1 MKVIL
6 YNGKIRVS
14 DNRFEEAILIE
25 DGLIKK
31 LGKNQDI
38 LKERDE
44 NTQEYDLG
52 GRLALPGFND
62 SHMHFLN
69 VGYNF
74 SQIDLGETK
83 SIDEAIELCREY
95 IQKNKIQKGRW
106 IQCYGW
112 NDDNWKDK
120 RHLCRYDLDKISTE
134 HPILASRVC
143 THVAS
148 VNSKALEVLGIKKG
162 TPQPEVGEFLVDEEG
177 QPTGVLYEMLPQI
190 GKSLSEPT
198 VEEIK
203 EMLIRVGN
211 AAAAKGLT
219 SVQSD
224 DMESVPG
231 NNFKNILTAFKELAD
246 SDELPVRVY
255 EQCRL
260 ADREAY
266 KRFKDAGYR
275 TGMGNDVFRLGP
287 LKAFCDG
294 SLGARTAWLIDD
306 YSDDPGNRG
315 LRIYDDPK
323 ELNDLVQMAH
333 DDGMSV
339 AIHCIGD
346 AAAEQAV
353 SAIENAMKNN
363 PNMKNRHGIV
373 HAQILNEDLIERIQK
388 SNIIAYIQ
396 PIFLEYDLTIAESRV
411 GKERIENSYAFRKM
425 YDKGIKIPFGTDSP
439 VEDFAP
445 MKNLYCAVTG
455 KDFNDNPEGGWHPE
469 KLLSL
474 SEAMECYT
482 EHSAYASFEEDK
494 KGVIALGYFA
504 DITVLETDI
513 FQIKPEAIKD
523 VEVFMTMMAGKVR
536 YIKK

>member
-74 SQIDLGETK
+74 SQIDLGKTK
-83 SIDEAIELCREY
+83 SIDEVIDLCREY
-95 IQKNKIQKGRW
+95 IQKNEIQKGRW

-120 RHLCRYDLDKISTE
+120 RHLCRYDLVRFLQN
-134 HPILASRVC
+134 ILFLRREYVLM
-143 THVAS
+143 VAS
-148 VNSKALEVLGIKKG
+148 VNSKALEVLGNKKG

-260 ADREAY
+260 ADREAFI
-266 KRFKDAGYR
+266 KGSEMPDI
-275 TGMGNDVFRLGP
+275 GP
-287 LKAFCDG
+287 VWV
-294 SLGARTAWLIDD
+294 T
-306 YSDDPGNRG
+306 
-315 LRIYDDPK
+315 
-323 ELNDLVQMAH
+323 
-333 DDGMSV
+333 
-339 AIHCIGD
+339 
-346 AAAEQAV
+346 
-353 SAIENAMKNN
+353 
-363 PNMKNRHGIV
+363 
-373 HAQILNEDLIERIQK
+373 
-388 SNIIAYIQ
+388 
-396 PIFLEYDLTIAESRV
+396 
-411 GKERIENSYAFRKM
+411 M
-425 YDKGIKIPFGTDSP
+425 YFVWD
-439 VEDFAP
+439 
-445 MKNLYCAVTG
+445 
-455 KDFNDNPEGGWHPE
+455 
-469 KLLSL
+469 
-474 SEAMECYT
+474 
-482 EHSAYASFEEDK
+482 
-494 KGVIALGYFA
+494 
-504 DITVLETDI
+504 
-513 FQIKPEAIKD
+513 
-523 VEVFMTMMAGKVR
+523 R
-536 YIKK
+536 

>member
-1 MKVIL
+1 M
-6 YNGKIRVS
+6 
-14 DNRFEEAILIE
+14 
-25 DGLIKK
+25 
-31 LGKNQDI
+31 
-38 LKERDE
+38 
-44 NTQEYDLG
+44 
-52 GRLALPGFND
+52 
-62 SHMHFLN
+62 
-69 VGYNF
+69 
-74 SQIDLGETK
+74 
-83 SIDEAIELCREY
+83 
-95 IQKNKIQKGRW
+95 
-106 IQCYGW
+106 
-112 NDDNWKDK
+112 
-120 RHLCRYDLDKISTE
+120 
-134 HPILASRVC
+134 
-143 THVAS
+143 
-148 VNSKALEVLGIKKG
+148 
-162 TPQPEVGEFLVDEEG
+162 
-177 QPTGVLYEMLPQI
+177 
-190 GKSLSEPT
+190 
-198 VEEIK
+198 
-203 EMLIRVGN
+203 
-211 AAAAKGLT
+211 
-219 SVQSD
+219 
-224 DMESVPG
+224 
-231 NNFKNILTAFKELAD
+231 TA
-246 SDELPVRVY
+246 R
-255 EQCRL
+255 
-260 ADREAY
+260 
-266 KRFKDAGYR
+266 
-275 TGMGNDVFRLGP
+275 
-287 LKAFCDG
+287 
-294 SLGARTAWLIDD
+294 GARTAWLIDD